1 MKKKV
6 LALAIGVSLSS
17 GSSWFGYAWAEAKML
32 DKIVVKDEQGRD
44 PEEPSAKTTIERD
57 SVLQRTTPLSV
68 SPYRAILDEPS
79 VNVQS
84 GDPFGLSEVGFHET
98 VKIRGK
104 AQTGPASIRNIDGLP
119 LTGNPGGGKNI
130 IDMENI
136 ERIDVYRGAMPVE
149 MGLGFSNLAGKA
161 QMMTRAPAKTSQSE
175 ITATA
180 GSDAFSRLYFRHD
193 TGESKG
199 VSAFVSGS
207 KAQGDNWKGEGD
219 MARGNVM
226 AGLRYAPSSKFS
238 LDLRAGWNKDER
250 HNMRF
255 FNYATATNFSN
266 YRKDWGTDAKKVDY
280 YDYNKQSFEDKFLY
294 AIAKIQLTDNL
305 RLTVKPYWWQDQGFY
320 RYSNINPTTPANSRV
335 INWQI
340 DHHAKGI
347 VNELDWT
354 VTPNNLLKMGLWL
367 HTQQPP
373 GPPSAQQK
381 YTVGA
386 NGMAFDG
393 WSLLAKNDEHV
404 TTSPYVSWLSTQDK
418 LTTEVGLRYVNLD
431 LGSLTLYKPAAGVS
445 ANYDNALAQSSVN
458 TMGSVEGKNL
468 TEWLPYLGA
477 TYKLNAQDVLHAH
490 YGRTHGLDVNL
501 FPFYANAAAN
511 FAAKGISLQSLWDKL
526 RFETADTLDAG
537 WRHTAAWGYFDVT
550 AFVSQSKN
558 KQSIIYDA
566 SVDARYPYNIADAFS
581 KGIELS
587 GAYRF
592 NPQWRMMGNATWNR
606 FEYQDN
612 ISLSTT
618 QSIASKGKQVVD
630 TPEYMVK
637 VGLAYS
643 HQDWDA
649 GLFARYIGERYGD
662 VTNVE
667 KVSGVTLFDTSISY
681 ALHKDAKS
689 STSLRL
695 DVLNLTDKAYIG
707 PISASDDAMSGALVT
722 QYGNGSTYQY
732 AAPRTAFISLISKF

>member
-1 MKKKV
+1 MKKRL
-6 LALAIGVSLSS
+6 LALAIGVSLSG
-17 GSSWFGYAWAEAKML
+17 GSSVFGLAWAEAKVL
-32 DKIVVKDEQGRD
+32 DKVVVKDEQGRD
-44 PEEPSAKTTIERD
+44 PEEPSAKTSIDRD
-57 SVLQRTTPLSV
+57 ELLKRTTPLSA
-68 SPYRAILDEPS
+68 SPYRALLDEPS

-136 ERIDVYRGAMPVE
+136 ERMDVYRGAMPVE
-149 MGLGFSNLAGKA
+149 MGLGFSNLAGKV
-161 QMMTRAPAKTSQSE
+161 QMITRAPAKTSQSE

-180 GSDAFSRLYFRHD
+180 GSDAFSRLFFRHD
-193 TGESKG
+193 TGEIKG

-238 LDLRAGWNKDER
+238 LDVRAGWNKDER

-255 FNYATATNFSN
+255 FNYATASNFSN
-266 YRKDWGTDAKKVDY
+266 YRQDFGTDPTKIDY
-280 YDYNKQSFEDKFLY
+280 YGYNKQSFEDQFLY
-294 AIAKIQLTDNL
+294 AIAKIQLADNL
-305 RLTVKPYWWQDQGFY
+305 RLTVKPYWWQDQGY
-320 RYSNINPTTPANSRV
+320 YQYSNINPTTPANSRV

-340 DHHAKGI
+340 DHHAKGL
-347 VNELDWT
+347 VTELDWT
-354 VTPNNLLKMGLWL
+354 FHPQHLLKTGLWL
-367 HTQQPP
+367 HNQQPP

-386 NGMAFDG
+386 NGLAFNG
-393 WSLLAKNDEHV
+393 WSLLAKNEDH
-404 TTSPYVSWLSTQDK
+404 TLTSPYLSLLSQ
-418 LTTEVGLRYVNLD
+418 LGALNTEMGLRYVNMD
-431 LGSLTLYKPAAGVS
+431 LGSLTLHNGGNSSQTDYAAALASTSVNQMGGVS
-445 ANYDNALAQSSVN
+445 
-458 TMGSVEGKNL
+458 GHNL
-468 TEWLPYLGA
+468 SEWLPYLGA
-477 TYKLNAQDVLHAH
+477 TYKINPQDVLHAH
-490 YGRTHGLDVNL
+490 YGRTYGLDVNL

-511 FAAKGISLQSLWDKL
+511 FASKGIALQTLWDKL

-537 WRHTAAWGYFDVT
+537 WRHSADWGYFDVT
-550 AFVSQSKN
+550 AFFSQSKN

-566 SVDARYPYNIADAFS
+566 TVDARYPYNIADAFS

-587 GAYRF
+587 AAYRF
-592 NPQWRMMGNATWNR
+592 NPQWRIMGNATWNR

-612 ISLSTT
+612 IRLSNT

-630 TPEYMVK
+630 TPEHMVK

-643 HQDWDA
+643 RQDWDA

-667 KVSGVTLFDTSISY
+667 KVKGVTLLDASVSY
-681 ALHKDAKS
+681 ALFKDAKS

-695 DVLNLTDKAYIG
+695 DVLNLADEAYIG

-722 QYGNGSTYQY
+722 TYGNGSAYQY
-732 AAPRTAFISLISKF
+732 GAPRTAFISVVSKF

>member
-1 MKKKV
+1 MNKKQ
-6 LALAIGVSLSS
+6 LAIAIGMVCV
-17 GSSWFGYAWAEAKML
+17 GQAAWFGQAWAEAKSL
-32 DKIVVKDEQGRD
+32 DMIVVKDEQGRD
-44 PEEPSAKTTIERD
+44 PEEASAKTTITRD
-57 SVLQRTTPLSV
+57 ALLQRTTPLSA
-68 SPYRAILDEPS
+68 SPYRAMLDEPS

-136 ERIDVYRGAMPVE
+136 ERIDVYRGAMPVD

-161 QMMTRAPAKTSQSE
+161 QMMTRAPAKNSQSE
-175 ITATA
+175 ITATV
-180 GSDAFSRLYFRHD
+180 GSDAFSRLFFRHD

-199 VSAFVSGS
+199 FSGFVSGS
-207 KAQGDNWKGEGD
+207 KSQGDNWKGEGD

-238 LDLRAGWNKDER
+238 LDVRAGWNKDER

-255 FNYATATNFSN
+255 FNYATATNLSN
-266 YRKDWGTDAKKVDY
+266 YRNDWGNDSKKIDY
-280 YDYNKQSFEDKFLY
+280 YGYNKQSFEDQFIY
-294 AIAKIQLTDNL
+294 AIAKMQLTNNL
-305 RLTVKPYWWQDQGFY
+305 KLTVKPYWWQDQGY
-320 RYSNINPTTPANSRV
+320 YQYSNINAATPASSRV

-340 DHHAKGI
+340 DHHVKGI
-347 VNELDWT
+347 VNELDWI
-354 VTPNNLLKMGLWL
+354 VNANNQMKFGLWL
-367 HTQQPP
+367 HSQQPP

-386 NGMAFDG
+386 NGLNFDG
-393 WSLLAKNDEHV
+393 WSLLAKNEEHM
-404 TTSPYVSWLSTQDK
+404 TTSPYLSWLTTQGAF
-418 LTTEVGLRYVNLD
+418 TGEAGLRYVNLD
-431 LGSLTLYKPAAGVS
+431 LGSLTLYKPAAGAS
-445 ANYDNALAQSSVN
+445 SDYDAAIAQSSVN
-458 TMGSVEGKNL
+458 AMGSVGSKNL

-477 TYKLNAQDVLHAH
+477 TYRLNQQDVLHAH

-511 FAAKGISLQSLWDKL
+511 FAAKGISLASLWNKL
-526 RFETADTLDAG
+526 EFETADTLDAG
-537 WRHTAAWGYFDVT
+537 WRHSAAWGYFDVT
-550 AFVSQSKN
+550 AFISQSKN
-558 KQSIIYDA
+558 KQSIIYD
-566 SVDARYPYNIADAFS
+566 STVDARYPYNIADAFS
-581 KGIELS
+581 KGLELS

-592 NPQWRMMGNATWNR
+592 SPQWRVMGNATWNR

-612 ISLSTT
+612 ISLSKT

-630 TPEYMVK
+630 TPEFMMK
-637 VGLAYS
+637 LGLAYTQ
-643 HQDWDA
+643 QDWDA

-667 KVSGVTLFDTSISY
+667 KVAGVTLFDASVSY
-681 ALHKDAKS
+681 ALFKDAKS

-695 DVLNLTDKAYIG
+695 DVLNLTDEAYIG

-732 AAPRTAFISLISKF
+732 GAPRTAFVSVVSKF